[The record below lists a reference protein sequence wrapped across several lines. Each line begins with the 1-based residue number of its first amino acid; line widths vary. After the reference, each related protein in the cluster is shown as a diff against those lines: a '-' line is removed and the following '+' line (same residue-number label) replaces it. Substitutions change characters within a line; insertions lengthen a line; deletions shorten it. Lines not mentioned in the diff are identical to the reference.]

1 MVEAPADTQRS
12 AYAGLHEE
20 IRRAARERNAVIL
33 AHNYERPEV
42 QDIADVVGD
51 SLGLSREAAKTTA
64 DVIVFCGVHFMAETA
79 AILSPAKS
87 VLLPD
92 LAAGCSLASTIDAA
106 QLREWK
112 AEHPGAIVVSYVN
125 TTAEVKAES
134 DYCCTSGNAVDVVNA
149 IPADREILFLPDMF
163 LGAHV
168 RRVTGRSNIR
178 VWMGECHVHAGIDPE
193 NIRLQ
198 RALHPDAEFL
208 IHPECGCATSVVEAI
223 SAGDVD
229 PDGAHILS
237 TEGMINRPAQS
248 HASEFIV
255 ATEVG
260 ILHRLRRAYP
270 GKTFYAANER
280 ASCAYMKVTTLPK
293 VLASL
298 QRMQYRITVPDEIA
312 ARARLAIERMVSIGA
327 GGPVQVG
334 TQAGPGA
341 DPGE

>member
-1 MVEAPADTQRS
+1 MAGEAHRVVAFDMAEAFAEQQ
-12 AYAGLHEE
+12 EE
-20 IRRAARERNAVIL
+20 IRRFARERNAVIL
-33 AHNYERPEV
+33 AHNYQRPEV
-42 QDIADVVGD
+42 QDVADVVGD
-51 SLGLSREAAKTTA
+51 SLGLSREAARTTA

-79 AILSPAKS
+79 AILSPGKT

-112 AEHPGAIVVSYVN
+112 AEHPEAVVVSYVN

-134 DYCCTSGNAVDVVNA
+134 DYCCTSGNAVDVVNH

-168 RRVTGRSNIR
+168 RRVTGRANIR

-198 RALHPDAEFL
+198 RALHPEAEFL
-208 IHPECGCATSVVEAI
+208 VHPECGCATSVVEAM

-229 PDGAHILS
+229 PGGAHILS
-237 TEGMINRPAQS
+237 TEGMINRPAMS
-248 HASEFIV
+248 DASEFIV

-280 ASCAYMKVTTLPK
+280 ASCAYMKVTTLPS
-293 VLASL
+293 VLTSL
-298 QRMQYRITVPDEIA
+298 RRMQHRIAVPAAIA
-312 ARARLAIERMVSIGA
+312 ARARLAIERMVSIGG
-327 GGPVQVG
+327 GGPA
-334 TQAGPGA
+334 QAGPGV

>member
-1 MVEAPADTQRS
+1 MAQTADRETAELQRRIK
-12 AYAGLHEE
+12 ALAK
-20 IRRAARERNAVIL
+20 ERNAVIL

-42 QDIADVVGD
+42 QDVADYVGD
-51 SLGLSREAAKTTA
+51 SLGLSREAAKTDA
-64 DVIVFCGVHFMAETA
+64 QVIVFCGVHFMAETA
-79 AILSPAKS
+79 AILSPSKT

-92 LAAGCSLASTIDAA
+92 LAAGCSLASTIDAE
-106 QLREWK
+106 QLRTWK
-112 AEHPGAIVVSYVN
+112 AEHPGAVVVAYVN

-134 DYCCTSGNAVDVVNA
+134 DYCCTSGNAVEVVNA
-149 IPADREILFLPDMF
+149 IPADKEILFLPDMF

-168 RRVTGRSNIR
+168 RRVTGRNNIH

-198 RALHPDAEFL
+198 RKLHPEAEFL

-229 PDGAHILS
+229 PEGAHILS
-237 TEGMINRPAQS
+237 TEGMIKRPGESSAKS
-248 HASEFIV
+248 FIV

-260 ILHRLRRAYP
+260 ILHRLEKAYP
-270 GKTFYAANER
+270 GKRFYAANER

-293 VLASL
+293 VLAAL
-298 QRMQYRITVPDEIA
+298 ENLTHRITVPPDVA
-312 ARARLAIERMVSIGA
+312 ARAKLAIERMVSIG
-327 GGPVQVG
+327 G
-334 TQAGPGA
+334 TNPTPPGPGV

>member
-1 MVEAPADTQRS
+1 MVPATATDREVHELQRRIK
-12 AYAGLHEE
+12 ALATE
-20 IRRAARERNAVIL
+20 RRAVIL

-42 QDIADVVGD
+42 QDVADYVGD
-51 SLGLSREAAKTTA
+51 SLGLSREAAKTDA
-64 DVIVFCGVHFMAETA
+64 DLIVFCGVHFMAETA
-79 AILSPAKS
+79 AILSPTKT

-106 QLREWK
+106 QLIQWK
-112 AEHPGAIVVSYVN
+112 SEHPGAVVVSYVN

-134 DYCCTSGNAVDVVNA
+134 DYCCTSGNAVEVINA
-149 IPADREILFLPDMF
+149 IPAKQEILFLPDMF

-168 RRVTGRSNIR
+168 RRVTGRENIH

-198 RALHPDAEFL
+198 RSLHPDAEFL
-208 IHPECGCATSVVEAI
+208 IHPECGCATSVVEAV

-229 PDGAHILS
+229 PEGVHILS
-237 TEGMINRPAQS
+237 TEGMIKRPGV
-248 HASEFIV
+248 SESDSFIV

-260 ILHRLRRAYP
+260 ILHRLRKAYP
-270 GKTFYAANER
+270 TKTFFAANER

-298 QRMQYRITVPDEIA
+298 ELRRHRITVPDAIA
-312 ARARLAIERMVSIGA
+312 ARARRAIERMVAIG
-327 GGPVQVG
+327 GGVTTPP
-334 TQAGPGA
+334 GPGV